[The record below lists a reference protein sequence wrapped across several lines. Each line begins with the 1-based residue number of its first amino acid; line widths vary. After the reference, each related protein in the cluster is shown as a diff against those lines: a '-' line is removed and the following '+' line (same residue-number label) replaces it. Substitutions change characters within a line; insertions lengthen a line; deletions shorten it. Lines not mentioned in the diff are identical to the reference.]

1 MIIKSS
7 RVQARHGEQIAR
19 YLEDQGENELVSWA
33 LGDAEDIALMS
44 LIAQYSNKLFGVRH
58 FVIAPGKDLSIFE
71 LQTTVRDVYEEYDV
85 TSLSQNQACL
95 VMHQKPRSRAGVCD
109 VHFHLAVAE
118 LDPGSGRVMCSRFT
132 KMRDEKIAR
141 ILELKFGHPPILGR
155 FNRAVYNAIQREQPD
170 LDLTPF
176 EGALKSAA
184 AAQGLPAKSWKDV
197 KAFAPNIHAQKRQ
210 GMVMEQ
216 GLTPPFAI

>member
-1 MIIKSS
+1 
-7 RVQARHGEQIAR
+7 
-19 YLEDQGENELVSWA
+19 
-33 LGDAEDIALMS
+33 
-44 LIAQYSNKLFGVRH
+44 
-58 FVIAPGKDLSIFE
+58 
-71 LQTTVRDVYEEYDV
+71 
-85 TSLSQNQACL
+85 
-95 VMHQKPRSRAGVCD
+95 
-109 VHFHLAVAE
+109 
-118 LDPGSGRVMCSRFT
+118 MCSRFT

-184 AAQGLPAKSWKDV
+184 AAQGLPAESWKDV
-197 KAFAPNIHAQKRQ
+197 KAFAPNIHARKRQ
-210 GMVMEQ
+210 GMVMEH